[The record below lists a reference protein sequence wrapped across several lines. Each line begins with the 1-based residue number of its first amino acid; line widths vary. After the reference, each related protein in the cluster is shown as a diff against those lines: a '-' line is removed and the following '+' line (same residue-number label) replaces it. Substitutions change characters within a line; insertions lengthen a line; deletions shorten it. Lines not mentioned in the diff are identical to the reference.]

1 MQINLNWGIYTGVDI
16 ALRLTPFSNFVRGKL
31 KTLRLNELRK
41 TPEDISDKA
50 RLGLA
55 PFISMKK
62 SKRQRVMK

>member
-1 MQINLNWGIYTGVDI
+1 M
-16 ALRLTPFSNFVRGKL
+16 RGKL

-62 SKRQRVMK
+62 LKRQRVMK